1 MDLQSYVRSNSI
13 LPPAFTKS
21 ATRAGLDLV
30 LNDNLL
36 KRVILIPCLG
46 RFVDTTSLLTTR
58 LILVH
63 DSTCGGLVSLWAT
76 MWITKSIN
84 TLSWY

>member
-1 MDLQSYVRSNSI
+1 MELQISNTQA
-13 LPPAFTKS
+13 LG

-36 KRVILIPCLG
+36 KGVNLVQCLDL
-46 RFVDTTSLLTTR
+46 FVGTMSILTTR

-63 DSTCGGLVSLWAT
+63 DSTCGG
-76 MWITKSIN
+76 
-84 TLSWY
+84 